1 MERRDKYKGR
11 DDRNEDR
18 GGRYESRGSR
28 FENRDRD
35 NNYER
40 REKKTPNEEF
50 IYGVR
55 AVIEAIRAGRG
66 FNKILIQKGM
76 DKELFLELKE
86 ELKGH
91 HFQLQFVPQEKL
103 NSYTE
108 DNHQGVVALV
118 SPITYHKIED
128 VVEGL
133 LAEEKKVFVL
143 ALDRITDIR
152 NFGAIARTAE
162 CEGVDAILIPN
173 KGSAQVTAD
182 AIKTSAGALNR
193 IKVCKSDNFKDSLYY
208 IQQCGLR
215 LVACTEKASV
225 PLYETNLRGS
235 VAVIM
240 GSEMDGI
247 TSDLI
252 NMADISCKIPMRG
265 EIASLNVGVATG
277 MVLYEKLRQ
286 ELH

>member
-18 GGRYESRGSR
+18 GDRYESRGSR

>member
-1 MERRDKYKGR
+1 MERRDKYESRDSRSEGR
-11 DDRNEDR
+11 ED
-18 GGRYESRGSR
+18 RYESRESR
-28 FENRDRD
+28 FENRDRN

-76 DKELFLELKE
+76 DKDLFLELKE

-118 SPITYHKIED
+118 SPITYHKIEE

-193 IKVCKSDNFKDSLYY
+193 IKVCKTENFKESLYY